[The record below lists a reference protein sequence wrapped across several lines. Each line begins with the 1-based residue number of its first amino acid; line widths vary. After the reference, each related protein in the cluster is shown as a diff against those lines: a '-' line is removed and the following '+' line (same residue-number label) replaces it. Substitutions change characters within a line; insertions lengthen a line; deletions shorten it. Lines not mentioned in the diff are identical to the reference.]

1 MIEESINDTKT
12 NPTVLPSLEELNLN
26 NTCTSLAKVLSKW
39 VFKFEEYPWT
49 KELMQKNYPCIF
61 HHGNDGALLSE
72 VEENVNE
79 TLLACCQEALYYT
92 V

>member
-1 MIEESINDTKT
+1 LVEESKNDTKT
-12 NPTVLPSLEELNLN
+12 ISTNDHSLEELNLN
-26 NTCTSLAKVLSKW
+26 NTCNSLAKVLSKW

-61 HHGNDGALLSE
+61 YHGNDEALLSE
-72 VEENVNE
+72 VEENINE
-79 TLLACCQEALYYT
+79 TLIACCQEALYYT